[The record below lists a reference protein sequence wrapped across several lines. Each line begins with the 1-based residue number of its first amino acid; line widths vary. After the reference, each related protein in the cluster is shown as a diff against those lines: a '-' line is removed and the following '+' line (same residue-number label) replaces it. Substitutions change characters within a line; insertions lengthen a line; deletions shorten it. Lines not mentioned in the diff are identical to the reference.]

1 MQAIKVLLFFLCL
14 SCSILQAL
22 PRLDDFEKIV
32 ESKRAKVGLAVLCEG
47 EEPVLLNNKVRY
59 PLMSVFKLH
68 VAVSAMDKMRREKI
82 SLDKMIFVK
91 ACDMQKDTFSPL
103 LKRYPNCDFEISLK
117 ELLEAA
123 LALSDNN
130 ACDILI
136 KFTGGIEKIDA
147 YIRSLGIDD
156 FKLSETE
163 ASMNA
168 DIAKSYNNYSSP
180 LSLVA
185 LLKKIYT
192 KEGILSPEHLAFL
205 KDTLAS
211 SNTGADKL
219 RAGLPPNARL
229 EHKTGHSAR
238 TKSGLRI
245 AENDAGVFYLPDGR
259 RCYIAVF
266 VKDSLESDS
275 DNAKIIADIAKLSY
289 ESLLE

>member
-1 MQAIKVLLFFLCL
+1 MHPIKFIICALCL
-14 SCSILQAL
+14 SCPLLQAM
-22 PRLDDFEKIV
+22 PAPEDFEKIV
-32 ESKRAKVGLAVLCEG
+32 ESKRAKVGLAILCEG
-47 EEPVLLNNKVRY
+47 EEPILLNNKDSY

-68 VAVSAMDKMRREKI
+68 VAISAMDKMRREKI
-82 SLDKMIFVK
+82 SLDEKVFVK

-103 LKRYPNCDFEISLK
+103 LKKYPNCDFEISLK

-147 YIRSLGIDD
+147 YIRGLGIED

-163 ASMNA
+163 TSMNA
-168 DIAKSYNNYSSP
+168 DIAKSYNNCSSP
-180 LSLVA
+180 LSIVR
-185 LLKKIYT
+185 LLEKIYT
-192 KEGILSPEHLAFL
+192 KDVLEASHLLFL
-205 KDTLAS
+205 KNTLAS
-211 SNTGADKL
+211 ANTGADKL

-245 AENDAGVFYLPDGR
+245 AENDVGVFYAPSGR
-259 RCYIAVF
+259 RCYIAVL

-275 DNAKIIADIAKLSY
+275 ENAKIISDMARLTF
-289 ESLLE
+289 ESLRE

>member
-1 MQAIKVLLFFLCL
+1 MQAIRVLICALCL
-14 SCSILQAL
+14 SCPLLQAL
-22 PRLDDFEKIV
+22 PRLEDFEKIV
-32 ESKRAKVGLAVLCEG
+32 ESKRAKVGLAILCEG
-47 EEPVLLNNKVRY
+47 EEPILLNNKDSY

-68 VAVSAMDKMRREKI
+68 VAISAMDKMRREKI
-82 SLDKMIFVK
+82 SLDEKIFVK
-91 ACDMQKDTFSPL
+91 ACDMQRDTFSPL
-103 LKRYPNCDFEISLK
+103 LKKYPNCDFEISLK

-136 KFTGGIEKIDA
+136 KFAGGIEKIDA
-147 YIRSLGIDD
+147 YIRSLGIDG

-163 ASMNA
+163 ASMHA
-168 DIAKSYNNYSSP
+168 DIAKSYSNRSSP
-180 LSLVA
+180 LA
-185 LLKKIYT
+185 LARLLEKVYT
-192 KEGILSPEHLAFL
+192 KDILSAEQLKFL
-205 KDTLAS
+205 KETLAS
-211 SNTGADKL
+211 AKTGSDKL
-219 RAGLPPNARL
+219 RAGLPPTVRL

-238 TKSGLRI
+238 TPSGLRI

-289 ESLLE
+289 EGLLE

>member
-136 KFTGGIEKIDA
+136 KFAGGIEKIDA

-163 ASMNA
+163 ASMHA
-168 DIAKSYNNYSSP
+168 DIAKSYNNISSP
-180 LSLVA
+180 LALVA

-192 KEGILSPEHLAFL
+192 EEGILSPEHLAFL
-205 KDTLAS
+205 KETLAS
-211 SNTGADKL
+211 AKTGSDKL
-219 RAGLPPNARL
+219 RAGLPPTVRL

-238 TKSGLRI
+238 TPSGLRI

-275 DNAKIIADIAKLSY
+275 DNAKIIAEIAKLSY